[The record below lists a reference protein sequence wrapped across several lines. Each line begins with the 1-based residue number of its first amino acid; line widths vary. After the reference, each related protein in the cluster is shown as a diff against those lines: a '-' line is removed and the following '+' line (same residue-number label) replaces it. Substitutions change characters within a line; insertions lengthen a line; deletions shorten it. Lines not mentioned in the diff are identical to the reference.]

1 MSWMKWS
8 EFQWE
13 YKDCGWPSAL
23 LYGSVRLRAFRVCWC
38 HSIELAELAADWQG
52 MAQKNQSWS
61 EHSWVHWSLLGR
73 IAWCFPVWVSA
84 LRFSLGFSFCTVLHP
99 AGGWLLLTLVLVCS
113 GLLTHSWILLC
124 FSFRSSST
132 LETVPT
138 QVYSLIGSSP
148 LRSTSSSSNVLV
160 PVQEQHQPIVIPDT
174 PSPPVSVI
182 TIRSDTDEEEDS
194 KYKPAR

>member
-1 MSWMKWS
+1 MRVQGLWLTKCFTVWV
-8 EFQWE
+8 
-13 YKDCGWPSAL
+13 K
-23 LYGSVRLRAFRVCWC
+23 VRLHAFRVCWC
-38 HSIELAELAADWQG
+38 HSIRLVEPTADWQR
-52 MAQKNQSWS
+52 AAHKSQSWS
-61 EHSWVHWSLLGR
+61 EHSWMHWSLLGR
-73 IAWCFPVWVSA
+73 IPWCFPVWVSA
-84 LRFSLGFSFCTVLHP
+84 LRFSLCFSFCTVLHP
-99 AGGWLLLTLVLVCS
+99 AGGWLFLMLVLICS
-113 GLLTHSWILLC
+113 GLLTRSWILLC
-124 FSFRSSST
+124 FSYRSSST

-194 KYKPAR
+194 KYKPTR

>member
-1 MSWMKWS
+1 M
-8 EFQWE
+8 
-13 YKDCGWPSAL
+13 L
-23 LYGSVRLRAFRVCWC
+23 LW
-38 HSIELAELAADWQG
+38 
-52 MAQKNQSWS
+52 
-61 EHSWVHWSLLGR
+61 
-73 IAWCFPVWVSA
+73 
-84 LRFSLGFSFCTVLHP
+84 
-99 AGGWLLLTLVLVCS
+99 
-113 GLLTHSWILLC
+113 
-124 FSFRSSST
+124 FSFRPSST
-132 LETVPT
+132 LETVPS